1 MLFPKDQPIPKGEMP
16 FLKSI
21 FSSTS
26 KKCYKGSFATNKV
39 TNHREALP
47 KIINNAILYIAIIN
61 TSNITLITS
70 ALFNAIE
77 YLDMTLTHFN
87 MNEFLE

>member
-1 MLFPKDQPIPKGEMP
+1 MP

-26 KKCYKGSFATNKV
+26 KKCYKDSFAINKV
-39 TNHREALP
+39 TNHREALAQ
-47 KIINNAILYIAIIN
+47 IIIKAILHIAIIN

-77 YLDMTLTHFN
+77 HLNMTITHFN
-87 MNEFLE
+87 MNELLE